1 MRKNCPAI
9 LKKTKKRQVLKV
21 GRMSGLFRRAR
32 KGEEGRGRAGRKS
45 GKKEREEKKRQVFKN
60 RSEICTYVISKID
73 TRDVPI
79 SKDNEGEEE
88 ELKVEHGEVTNG
100 DECEETGVSIE
111 EADEEVEPLPVDDD
125 AHHFVEQERL

>member
-32 KGEEGRGRAGRKS
+32 KGEEWRGRARK
-45 GKKEREEKKRQVFKN
+45 GEEGREEKKRQVFKN

-73 TRDVPI
+73 TERRTYF
-79 SKDNEGEEE
+79 EGQRRRR
-88 ELKVEHGEVTNG
+88 GRAQGRTWR
-100 DECEETGVSIE
+100 SY
-111 EADEEVEPLPVDDD
+111 
-125 AHHFVEQERL
+125 RR